1 VARDFTSEKMNAD
14 FQQEQMELTER
25 ISLLPPRP
33 PVQFLKTTTMK
44 TIHSQNLI
52 TAALGGALALSNA
65 NAQTAAYVP
74 DRTVLP
80 LAEPTYPPITE
91 IDARKA
97 TPPPRFEPTAP
108 KGAPNVVVILL
119 DNVGYGATRP
129 FGGVIN
135 MPTLQR
141 LAQSGLIYNNFHTAP
156 LCAPSRVA
164 LLTGRNPH
172 SANMG
177 SVAEISRRFRARPRN
192 GP

>member
-1 VARDFTSEKMNAD
+1 M
-14 FQQEQMELTER
+14 
-25 ISLLPPRP
+25 
-33 PVQFLKTTTMK
+33 KTTRK
-44 TIHSQNLI
+44 QNLL
-52 TAALGGALALSNA
+52 ASALIGTLAWSNT

-119 DNVGYGATRP
+119 DNVGYGATKP

-141 LAQSGLIYNNFHTAP
+141 LAQSGLITIIFTRHRSARPAAWRCSPAAIRTAP
-156 LCAPSRVA
+156 TWAPSRKS
-164 LLTGRNPH
+164 P
-172 SANMG
+172 
-177 SVAEISRRFRARPRN
+177 RRFRARPRN